1 MNKKSFILFSVITLI
16 SMNQSIYSGYL
27 PCSMQP
33 QKLKERSLELK
44 RLAEQDQED
53 RKASEIP
60 PEEWE
65 KISKRDA
72 KRRKRV
78 GEIFGEG
85 CFHVGEDYN
94 HAALIYQHGD
104 NPDHFYQAFIW
115 SIKASE
121 LGVVDAKQFSALAI
135 DRYLNSIGKKQLFGS
150 QAMKING
157 CFCMVPVESTFP
169 DATRQNYAGFTL
181 KDKYNWIASLNE
193 DKNCSN
199 TECDLNLLDSAQGTI
214 PGFW

>member
-1 MNKKSFILFSVITLI
+1 
-16 SMNQSIYSGYL
+16 
-27 PCSMQP
+27 MQP

-44 RLAEQDQED
+44 KLADQDQED
-53 RKASEIP
+53 RKASNIP
-60 PEEWE
+60 PEEWS

-85 CFHVGEDYN
+85 CFHVGQDYD

-104 NPDHFYQAFIW
+104 TPDHFYQAFIW
-115 SIKASE
+115 ALKASE

-150 QAMKING
+150 QAMKFNG
-157 CFCMVPVESTFP
+157 CFCMVPVEPTFP
-169 DATRQNYAGFTL
+169 DATRQNYAGFSL
-181 KDKYNWIASLNE
+181 IDKYNWIASLNE
-193 DKNCSN
+193 NKNCSN
-199 TECDLNLLDSAQGTI
+199 TECDLNLLDSPQGTI

>member
-1 MNKKSFILFSVITLI
+1 MNQKRYILFSAITLI
-16 SMNQSIYSGYL
+16 LLNQNTNSAYL

-44 RLAEQDQED
+44 KLAEQDQED
-53 RKASEIP
+53 RKASNIP
-60 PEEWE
+60 PEEWS

-85 CFHVGEDYN
+85 CFHVGEDYD

-104 NPDHFYQAFIW
+104 TPDHFYQAFMW
-115 SIKASE
+115 ALKASE

-150 QAMKING
+150 QAMKFNG
-157 CFCMVPVESTFP
+157 CFCMVPVEPTFP
-169 DATRQNYAGFTL
+169 DATRQNYAGFSL
-181 KDKYNWIASLNE
+181 IDKYNWIASLNE
-193 DKNCSN
+193 DKNCTN
-199 TECDLNLLDSAQGTI
+199 TECDLNLLASPQGTI
-214 PGFW
+214 LGFW